1 MAKNTHLEHLEDD
14 ILNNGTQGGINA
26 INFLRELGKM
36 LTEPSSSIRV
46 TTKWDGAPAI
56 ICGVDP
62 EWDQFFVGTKSVFAK
77 TNPKKM
83 YTAKQ
88 IDENYSG
95 QLAEKLKAALEYLPK
110 LGIKGVLQ
118 GDLLFTDD
126 KKRATIGGERM
137 ITFQPNTIVYAVP
150 ENSNLG
156 KKINRAKIGIVFHTE
171 YTGATTADMNASF
184 GVDITNFNNV
194 PDVYAAT
201 ATFSDASGQA
211 VFTTAE
217 LQKYTA
223 AVNKAEGS
231 LKQASKFLNILGET
245 GQGKFLLSTL
255 FKQFFNTY
263 IRQGKSIPNVN
274 RVIQEFS
281 VYYDTLLQKEID
293 SKKTVAAKD
302 KYVKIQKEGLKFIET
317 NKRSIYFTIASYANL
332 QAAKELVIRK
342 LEKVK
347 TLGTFLR
354 TEDGYKVT
362 APEGFVAIRSGQA
375 LKLVDRLEFSRAN
388 FTATKD
394 WDKTPAGYKGVEVTK

>member
-14 ILNNGTQGGINA
+14 ILNNGTEGGKNA
-26 INFLRELGKM
+26 IKFLRELGKM
-36 LTEPSSSIRV
+36 LTEPTSSIRV
-46 TTKWDGAPAI
+46 TTKWDGAPAV
-56 ICGVDP
+56 ICGIDP
-62 EWDQFFVGTKSVFAK
+62 ENGEFFVGTKSVFAK

-83 YTAKQ
+83 YSAEQ
-88 IDENYSG
+88 VDENYSG
-95 QLAEKLKAALEYLPK
+95 QLASKLKACLKHLPK
-110 LGIKGVLQ
+110 LGIKSVLQ
-118 GDLLFTDD
+118 GDLLFTEED
-126 KKRATIGGERM
+126 KIKENILGKDC
-137 ITFQPNTIVYAVP
+137 IKFQPNTIVYCV
-150 ENSNLG
+150 EKGSDIYDNVDN
-156 KKINRAKIGIVFHTE
+156 AKVGIVFHTKYIGRE
-171 YTGATTADMNASF
+171 LSSMTATFGEINNFNKTSDVYATTA
-184 GVDITNFNNV
+184 
-194 PDVYAAT
+194 
-201 ATFSDASGQA
+201 TFKDASGEA
-211 VFTTAE
+211 TFTTAE

-281 VYYDTLLQKEID
+281 GYYRTLLQKEID
-293 SKKTVAAKD
+293 LKKTVTAKN
-302 KYVKIQKEGLKFIET
+302 KYVKIQEDGLKFIES
-317 NKRSIYFTIASYANL
+317 NKRAIYFTIASYSNL
-332 QAAKELVIRK
+332 QSAKSIVIKK

-354 TEDGYKVT
+354 TDTGYKVT
-362 APEGFVAIRSGQA
+362 APEGFVAIRSGKA

-394 WDKTPAGYKGVEVTK
+394 WDKTPAGYKGVEK

>member
-14 ILNNGTQGGINA
+14 ILNNGTEGGINA
-26 INFLRELGKM
+26 IKFLRELGVM
-36 LTEPSSSIRV
+36 LTQPTSSIRV
-46 TTKWDGAPAI
+46 TTKWDGAPAV
-56 ICGVDP
+56 ICGKDP
-62 EWDQFFVGTKSVFAK
+62 ENGEFFVGTKSVFAK

-83 YTAKQ
+83 YTNEQ

-95 QLAEKLKAALEYLPK
+95 QLAEKLKAALEHFPK
-110 LGIKGVLQ
+110 LGITGVLQ

-126 KKRATIGGERM
+126 KKIETIGGERM
-137 ITFQPNTIVYAVP
+137 ITFQPNTILYAVP
-150 ENSNLG
+150 EKSDLG
-156 KKINRAKIGIVFHTE
+156 EKINNAKIGIVFHTK
-171 YTGATTADMNASF
+171 YTGTTTASMNASF
-184 GVDITNFNNV
+184 GVNITNLNNV
-194 PDVYAAT
+194 SDVYAAT
-201 ATFSDASGQA
+201 ATFSDASGEA
-211 VFTTAE
+211 VFTQAE

-281 VYYDTLLQKEID
+281 GYYRTLLQKEID
-293 SKKTVAAKD
+293 SKKTSTAKN
-302 KYVKIQKEGLKFIET
+302 KYVKIQEDGLKFIES
-317 NKRSIYFTIASYANL
+317 NKRDIYFTIASYSNL
-332 QAAKELVIRK
+332 QSAKGIVIKK

-354 TEDGYKVT
+354 TESGYKVT
-362 APEGFVAIRSGQA
+362 APEGFVAIRSGKA

-394 WDKTPAGYKGVEVTK
+394 WDKTPPGYKGVEK